1 MTVRTFVDTNV
12 WVYAVDG
19 AEAAKQQRARSVLEG
34 LDPSSTVVSSQVLNE
49 YYVTVTRKLVEPL
62 SHADATIAVRGMAEL
77 DVVPITGSLV
87 LRGVDRA
94 RDSDLSLWDALI
106 VEAARAADC
115 EVLLTED
122 LNADQDFGGVQ
133 VQNPF
138 VPLDQ

>member
-1 MTVRTFVDTNV
+1 MHAADRREPDLTGHLPQTRRE
-12 WVYAVDG
+12 AVPVV
-19 AEAAKQQRARSVLEG
+19 EASQRLEHLSLPLGQVLHAVSSSLRVVGSMRAARHRSVL
-34 LDPSSTVVSSQVLNE
+34 DRS
-49 YYVTVTRKLVEPL
+49 
-62 SHADATIAVRGMAEL
+62 AAVDEL
-77 DVVPITGSLV
+77 GVRVPIAGSLV

-115 EVLLTED
+115 EVLLSED

-138 VPLDQ
+138 VPFDQ